1 MGIIAPGAFPVPWQ
15 YVVIQHGIKTVLTRK
30 ARPPRLR
37 KLLTKESEAPGPPPP
52 AGRFFFAQLDYLFD
66 LDFQAMRAL
75 PHACCPGAVSG
86 ITGSMPFTVATWNVN
101 SLRKRLPAVARFTQE
116 TAVDVLCL
124 QETKVTNELFPAEAL
139 ADLGFPYQAI
149 AGQKAYNGVAILSRR
164 PLSGAAIETWCGR
177 DDARHLRATVE
188 TTAGPL
194 EVHSLYVPAGGD
206 EPDPAANPKFAH
218 KLDFL
223 DALAPYLAARAA
235 AARAAVVCGDL
246 NVAPLAT
253 DVWSHARLKNV
264 VTHTPGERRRLTAL
278 RETGGWI
285 DALRRFVPEDEKAF
299 TWWSYRAAD
308 WRAADR
314 GRRLD
319 HIWAHHSLAP
329 ALSHAAIH
337 DETRDWPEPSDHAP
351 VRAVFEFG

>member
-1 MGIIAPGAFPVPWQ
+1 
-15 YVVIQHGIKTVLTRK
+15 
-30 ARPPRLR
+30 
-37 KLLTKESEAPGPPPP
+37 
-52 AGRFFFAQLDYLFD
+52 
-66 LDFQAMRAL
+66 
-75 PHACCPGAVSG
+75 
-86 ITGSMPFTVATWNVN
+86 MPFTVATWNVN
-101 SLRKRLPAVARFTQE
+101 SLRKRLPAVRRFTHA

-124 QETKVTNELFPAEAL
+124 QETKVTNDLFPTDDLAEI
-139 ADLGFPYQAI
+139 GFPYQAI

-164 PLSGAAIETWCGR
+164 PLSEVAVESWCGR

-188 TTAGPL
+188 TTGGPL

-206 EPDPAANPKFAH
+206 DPDPAVNPKFAH

-223 DALAPYLAARAA
+223 DALKPYLAARAA
-235 AARAAVVCGDL
+235 ADIPSVICGDL

-253 DVWSHARLKNV
+253 DVWSHERLKRV
-264 VTHTPGERRRLTAL
+264 VTHTPVERDRLAAMI
-278 RETGGWI
+278 EGGGWI
-285 DALRRFVPEDEKAF
+285 DALRRFVPVEEKAF

-319 HIWAHHSLAP
+319 HVWAHHSLAP
-329 ALSHAAIH
+329 SLSHAAIH

-351 VRAVFEFG
+351 VRVVFEFG